1 MADGYHRNRTV
12 FEDISDSV
20 SIDALTSTVTPVA
33 AKARETIFV
42 QRVMATVM
50 GAGVAGSTWTV
61 TDTNGTVL
69 MADLSADVEGELA
82 PVDLGA
88 NGRGLKEGEGL
99 LISVDPSSGSS
110 GIVTW
115 EGYRKRTGVGAA

>member
-1 MADGYHRNRTV
+1 
-12 FEDISDSV
+12 
-20 SIDALTSTVTPVA
+20 
-33 AKARETIFV
+33 
-42 QRVMATVM
+42 MATVM